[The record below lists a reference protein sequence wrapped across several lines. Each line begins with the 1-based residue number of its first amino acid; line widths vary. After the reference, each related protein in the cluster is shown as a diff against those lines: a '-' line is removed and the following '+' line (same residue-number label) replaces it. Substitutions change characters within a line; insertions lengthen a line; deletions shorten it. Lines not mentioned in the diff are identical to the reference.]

1 MQFAP
6 LRQPPQHKNLQQQW
20 CKLQLPQ
27 LRCSYLLRK
36 WFALWRQQLP
46 HKIPQKQVC
55 NLQPLLRSSYLQRMR
70 LPLLHRPPC
79 NTLQQLSN
87 CLSFLSQCL
96 R

>member
-27 LRCSYLLRK
+27 LRSSCLLRK
-36 WFALWRQQLP
+36 WSALLRRLLP

-55 NLQPLLRSSYLQRMR
+55 NLQ
-70 LPLLHRPPC
+70 LP
-79 NTLQQLSN
+79 Q
-87 CLSFLSQCL
+87 
-96 R
+96 